1 MKMITNEEFT
11 QLHRIGNTLMLVEVK
26 GESLLNLAECI
37 KALQAVLGSIN
48 ERPEETPAE
57 DLRGE

>member
-1 MKMITNEEFT
+1 MKLITNEEFT

-37 KALQAVLGSIN
+37 KALQVVLGSIN